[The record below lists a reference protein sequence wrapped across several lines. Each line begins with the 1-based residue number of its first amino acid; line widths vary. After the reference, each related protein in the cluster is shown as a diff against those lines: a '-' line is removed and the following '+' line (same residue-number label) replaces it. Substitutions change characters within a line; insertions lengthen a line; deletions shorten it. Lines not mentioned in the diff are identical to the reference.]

1 MNGPGQ
7 GAAQAQARAPSEAGD
22 PGRERSGRTLTC
34 QPGRAAPAPAARRRD
49 LLATFRKRAQALGLS
64 AVAAMAAAG
73 DLNAWGE
80 RGDGSMA
87 IAPAT
92 AAQVSLPLAAARP
105 GVFPL
110 PVAGYGSGMG
120 AGGRADSLHHAGGPL
135 PEGGPTGSLRVL
147 TWNVLAPA
155 FWEEWVEALGWWE
168 TPGVRRARELLA
180 ASQRLGADLV
190 AFQEVT
196 SPFLRLLSTDPH
208 WRTYHATFQAT
219 PSAGAEPPGGL
230 LILSRHPIT
239 RAHYLK
245 LPSPTGRALL
255 SARIAIDGQDLTLAT
270 LHLESLPEE
279 ATARTRQI
287 QAIAGNRGL
296 DSQHRTLIVGDFN
309 HGDGDK
315 EQRLP
320 HLAGW
325 RDAWLTLRPDPDDAG
340 LTYDI
345 ERNPLARA
353 NAFATEP
360 SRRLDRILLSSDLT
374 PLAVGLVTPGP
385 GQGARRPPSDH
396 YGVWIDITWP
406 PSAAP

>member
-1 MNGPGQ
+1 MLLALGLVVILVTGWPEVPVDEPH
-7 GAAQAQARAPSEAGD
+7 PS
-22 PGRERSGRTLTC
+22 
-34 QPGRAAPAPAARRRD
+34 AAPA
-49 LLATFRKRAQALGLS
+49 
-64 AVAAMAAAG
+64 
-73 DLNAWGE
+73 
-80 RGDGSMA
+80 
-87 IAPAT
+87 AP
-92 AAQVSLPLAAARP
+92 R
-105 GVFPL
+105 
-110 PVAGYGSGMG
+110 
-120 AGGRADSLHHAGGPL
+120 
-135 PEGGPTGSLRVL
+135 PEGGASGTLRIL

-155 FWEEWVEALGWWE
+155 FWEAWVEALGWGE

-196 SPFLRLLSTDPH
+196 GPFLRLVSTDPH

-219 PSAGAEPPGGL
+219 PGAAAEPPGGL
-230 LILSRHPIT
+230 LILSRYPIT
-239 RAHYLK
+239 HAHYQK

-255 SARIAIDGQDLTLAT
+255 SARITIDGQDLTLAT

-279 ATARTRQI
+279 ATARVRQI
-287 QAIAGNRGL
+287 QALAGNRRL
-296 DSQHRTLIVGDFN
+296 DSRYRTLIVGDFN

-320 HLAGW
+320 HLAEW
-325 RDAWLTLRPDPDDAG
+325 RDAWLTSRPDPDDAG
-340 LTYDI
+340 LTYDV

-353 NAFATEP
+353 NAFAAEP

-385 GQGARRPPSDH
+385 AQGAGRPPSDH

-406 PSAAP
+406 PSAAPEPIAARLGVRCPMATEAHPGRSRLHETGLTASHRKAWAIL

>member
-1 MNGPGQ
+1 MNGPDQ
-7 GAAQAQARAPSEAGD
+7 DAAQAQARALSGAGD
-22 PGRERSGRTLTC
+22 RGRERSGRTLTRLA
-34 QPGRAAPAPAARRRD
+34 GRDAPAPTARRRD
-49 LLATFRKRAQALGLS
+49 LLATFRKRARALGLS
-64 AVAAMAAAG
+64 AVAVMAAAG

-80 RGDGSMA
+80 HGDGSTA

-105 GVFPL
+105 GVLSAPM
-110 PVAGYGSGMG
+110 AGDRSGMG
-120 AGGRADSLHHAGGPL
+120 AGGGADSLRQAGGPL
-135 PEGGPTGSLRVL
+135 PEDGPSGSLRVL

-155 FWEEWVEALGWWE
+155 FWEAWVEALGWWE

-196 SPFLRLLSTDPH
+196 SPFLRLVSTDPH
-208 WRTYHATFQAT
+208 WRTYHATFQAI
-219 PSAGAEPPGGL
+219 PGAAAEPPGGL

-239 RAHYLK
+239 HAHYQK

-255 SARIAIDGQDLTLAT
+255 SARIAIGGQNLTLAT

-279 ATARTRQI
+279 ATARARQI
-287 QAIAGNRGL
+287 QALAGNRSL
-296 DSQHRTLIVGDFN
+296 DSRHRTLIVGDFN
-309 HGDGDK
+309 HGDGDA

-320 HLAGW
+320 QLAGW
-325 RDAWLTLRPDPDDAG
+325 RDAWLTFHPDPDDPG

-353 NAFATEP
+353 NAFAAEP

-385 GQGARRPPSDH
+385 GPGAGRPPSDH
-396 YGVWIDITWP
+396 YGVWVDITWP
-406 PSAAP
+406 P